1 MKPKPR
7 YKIQNLK
14 VGFNGRG
21 ELFHIPR
28 LDILAS
34 DRVAVLGPNGSGKT
48 TFLKALSGLL
58 DVPTGTI
65 LYKDACI
72 QSYGK
77 RYSQEVTYVHQH
89 PYLFR
94 GSVYWNLLV
103 GLHSTALTPKE
114 KTYRIQHTLDS
125 LGLSGYED
133 RNTEGLSGGEAYR
146 VALARALVR
155 EPKVLLLDEP
165 TAQADSEAKKV
176 IWGVLRQVASTGNT
190 TLIFATHDETLCEN
204 LEVRI
209 LRLEEFAPCR
219 S

>member
-1 MKPKPR
+1 MTPKPL
-7 YKIQNLK
+7 YKIQDLK

-28 LDILAS
+28 LDILS
-34 DRVAVLGPNGSGKT
+34 IDPVAVLGPNGSGKT

-65 LYKDACI
+65 LYKDI
-72 QSYGK
+72 FIRSYGK

-103 GLHSTALTPKE
+103 GLHPKALTPEE
-114 KTYRIQHTLDS
+114 KSYRIHHTLDC
-125 LGLSGYED
+125 LGLSGYGE
-133 RNTEGLSGGEAYR
+133 RNIEGLSGGEAYR

-165 TAQADSEAKKV
+165 TAQADSEAKK
-176 IWGVLRQVASTGNT
+176 IILEVLRQVACKGST
-190 TLIFATHDETLCEN
+190 TLIFATHDKTLGEHLN
-204 LEVRI
+204 ARI

-219 S
+219 Y

>member
-1 MKPKPR
+1 MNPKPL

-21 ELFHIPR
+21 ELFHIPQ
-28 LDILAS
+28 LDILSS

-48 TFLKALSGLL
+48 TFLKMLSGLL

-65 LYKDACI
+65 LYKDDCVR
-72 QSYGK
+72 SSGK
-77 RYSQEVTYVHQH
+77 HYSQEVTYVHQH

-94 GSVYWNLLV
+94 GTVYWNLFV
-103 GLHSTALTPKE
+103 SLHSKALTPKE
-114 KTYRIQHTLDS
+114 KSYRIQHTLDC
-125 LGLSGYED
+125 LGLSGYGE

-146 VALARALVR
+146 LALARALVR

-165 TAQADSEAKKV
+165 TAQADAEAKK
-176 IWGVLRQVASTGNT
+176 IILEVLRQVAYRGNT
-190 TLIFATHDETLCEN
+190 TLIFATHDETLCED
-204 LEVRI
+204 LEACM

-219 S
+219 Y